1 MLSLAAL
8 LLSTQLAASDVPY
21 RETRLTYRNTVS
33 ALSLAPGADLTYNP
47 YYAVTMAM
55 KLAWWFDDVWFV
67 RGAVDLTRELTWPD
81 DTTYANEIW
90 VSDSVLTAG
99 AANFWTIPKAEI
111 GLSADVEIVL
121 PTSKASSSETML
133 LATGLNLGL
142 DREFQVAEGLAVSY
156 TFTPTKY
163 WHRYTTS
170 EIATP
175 LIPDC
180 ASSPAGCA
188 AFLSTGSRNVNFSLA
203 NDLSLDLTPVR
214 WLVCSASVG
223 TITGFLYPL
232 TPSPVELSYQTG
244 IDTGMRFVNY
254 YKLTAMFKPMPAIAI
269 LVGTDTVNP
278 QLRPDSTYESFLFN
292 RYTTL
297 FASLRL
303 DFAGLMQQLHS
314 GDRG

>member
-1 MLSLAAL
+1 MLSLAML
-8 LLSTQLAASDVPY
+8 LLSAQLAASDAPY

-33 ALSLAPGADLTYNP
+33 ALSFAPGADLTYNP
-47 YYAVTMAM
+47 YFAVTMAM

-90 VSDSVLTAG
+90 VSDTVLNAG
-99 AANFWTIPKAEI
+99 ASGFWTIPWVEI
-111 GLSADVEIVL
+111 GLSADVEVTL
-121 PTSKASSSETML
+121 PTSKASSAETLM
-133 LATGLNLGL
+133 LATGVNLGL
-142 DREFQVAEGLAVSY
+142 DREFKVAEGLAVSY

-180 ASSPAGCA
+180 ARSPAGCA
-188 AFLSTGSRNVNFSLA
+188 GFLSTGSRNVDVALA
-203 NDLSLDLTPVR
+203 NDLTVDLTPVK
-214 WLVCSASVG
+214 WLVLSASIG
-223 TITGFLYPL
+223 TITGLLYPL
-232 TPSPVELSYQTG
+232 APSPVELSYQTG
-244 IDTGMRFVNY
+244 PDTPVRFLNY
-254 YKLTAMFKPMPAIAI
+254 YTLTAILKPMPAIAI
-269 LVGTDTVNP
+269 LVGTDTINP
-278 QLRPDSTYESFLFN
+278 QLRPDSSYESFLFN

-303 DFAGLMQQLHS
+303 DFAGLMQQLHA